1 MYPVRSYANLDD
13 RVSHEGESAYRVGR
27 EISKARA
34 FSNFCRWNG
43 KKKEKNKTRVRAH
56 TNLQISKGK
65 STMGSFFF
73 FLNFTSND
81 DQIRKTFL
89 FFRSRSK
96 GRNLASILTRSL
108 FGSSKLVFD
117 LFHLSYARVHVS
129 IGWIAGGLLF
139 RASME
144 ARKMEGKVHVVLARV
159 LIKT

>member
-73 FLNFTSND
+73 LNFTSND
-81 DQIRKTFL
+81 DQIRKAFL
-89 FFRSRSK
+89 FLRSRSK

-108 FGSSKLVFD
+108 FESSKLVFD
-117 LFHLSYARVHVS
+117 LFFICRVRVFT
-129 IGWIAGGLLF
+129 F
-139 RASME
+139 R
-144 ARKMEGKVHVVLARV
+144 
-159 LIKT
+159 

>member
-89 FFRSRSK
+89 FLRSRSK

-117 LFHLSYARVHVS
+117 LFSFVVCACSRFDRLDRRRFIISSIDRGEKDGGKSTRGART
-129 IGWIAGGLLF
+129 
-139 RASME
+139 
-144 ARKMEGKVHVVLARV
+144 RV
-159 LIKT
+159 N

>member
-73 FLNFTSND
+73 FLILHLMTIKFERRFYFYD
-81 DQIRKTFL
+81 RVA
-89 FFRSRSK
+89 K
-96 GRNLASILTRSL
+96 GVILRQ
-108 FGSSKLVFD
+108 F
-117 LFHLSYARVHVS
+117 
-129 IGWIAGGLLF
+129 
-139 RASME
+139 
-144 ARKMEGKVHVVLARV
+144 
-159 LIKT
+159 

>member
-1 MYPVRSYANLDD
+1 MER
-13 RVSHEGESAYRVGR
+13 
-27 EISKARA
+27 K
-34 FSNFCRWNG
+34 

-81 DQIRKTFL
+81 DQIRKAFL
-89 FFRSRSK
+89 FLRSRSK

-117 LFHLSYARVHVS
+117 LFSFVVCACSRFDRLDRRRFIISSIDGGEKDGGKSTRGART
-129 IGWIAGGLLF
+129 
-139 RASME
+139 
-144 ARKMEGKVHVVLARV
+144 RV
-159 LIKT
+159 N

>member
-81 DQIRKTFL
+81 DQIRKAFL
-89 FFRSRSK
+89 FLRSRSK

-117 LFHLSYARVHVS
+117 LFSFVVCACSRFDRLDRRRFIISSIDGGEKDGGKSTRGART
-129 IGWIAGGLLF
+129 
-139 RASME
+139 
-144 ARKMEGKVHVVLARV
+144 RV
-159 LIKT
+159 N

>member
-56 TNLQISKGK
+56 TNLQISKRK

-81 DQIRKTFL
+81 DQIRFYFYDRVAKGVI
-89 FFRSRSK
+89 SR
-96 GRNLASILTRSL
+96 R
-108 FGSSKLVFD
+108 F
-117 LFHLSYARVHVS
+117 
-129 IGWIAGGLLF
+129 
-139 RASME
+139 
-144 ARKMEGKVHVVLARV
+144 
-159 LIKT
+159 